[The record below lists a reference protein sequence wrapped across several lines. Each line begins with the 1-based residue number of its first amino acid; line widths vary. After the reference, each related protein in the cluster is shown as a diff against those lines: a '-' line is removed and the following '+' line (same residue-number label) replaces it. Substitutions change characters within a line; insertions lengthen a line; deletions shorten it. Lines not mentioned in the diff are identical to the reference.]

1 MLATKSIKGVV
12 RGGHIEPAEALDA
25 PDGTEV
31 TITVPIEQPARKGK
45 MVTFGMFSDPARPY
59 STEED
64 FREARRS
71 IWGDVDAE

>member
-12 RGGHIEPAEALDA
+12 RAGRIEPTEALDA

-31 TITVPIEQPARKGK
+31 TITVPIKPARKGK
-45 MVTFGMFSDPARPY
+45 MITFGMFSDPTRPY

>member
-1 MLATKSIKGVV
+1 MMGTKSVKGVV
-12 RGGHIEPAEALDA
+12 RAGRIEPTEALNA

-31 TITVPIEQPARKGK
+31 TITVPIAQPDRKGK
-45 MVTFGMFSDPARPY
+45 PVTFGMFSDPSRPY